1 MKNIILILL
10 VIILFGCSEKKSSE
24 NNLVTNPSEEFA
36 PGEVAFGINDTVS
49 LEGFAAY
56 IYSLSEI
63 TINSVV
69 FFEYSLNLPQDSIQI
84 LKSLLESKH
93 YIDSGSVSISYI
105 EEGQKTIIKFW
116 IGKFSSEDQSDWQ
129 SVVEQFNLSHYPNYF
144 QLGIL
149 KVKIGKEKEWI
160 NYLSDKE
167 LFRFVELNYVTHT
180 F

>member
-10 VIILFGCSEKKSSE
+10 ALILFGCSEKKNSE

-36 PGEVAFGINDTVS
+36 PGEVAFGIKDSVS
-49 LEGFAAY
+49 LERFAAY
-56 IYSLSEI
+56 IYSLNDI

-84 LKSLLESKH
+84 LKSLLESKQ
-93 YIDSGSVSISYI
+93 YIDSGSVSVSYI
-105 EEGQKTIIKFW
+105 EEAQKTILKFS
-116 IGKFSSEDQSDWQ
+116 IGKFNSEDQSDWQ
-129 SVVEQFNLSHYPNYF
+129 SLVKQFNLSHYPNYF

-149 KVKIGKEKEWI
+149 KVRVGKEKEWI

-167 LFRFVELNYVTHT
+167 LFRFVELNYVTYAH
-180 F
+180 

>member
-1 MKNIILILL
+1 MKNIILFLL
-10 VIILFGCSEKKSSE
+10 VITLFGCSEKKSSE

-36 PGEVAFGINDTVS
+36 PGEIAFGIKDTVS
-49 LEGFAAY
+49 LESFAAY
-56 IYSLSEI
+56 IYSLNDI
-63 TINSVV
+63 AINAIV

-84 LKSLLESKH
+84 LRSELESKH
-93 YIDSGSVSISYI
+93 YIDSSSVRISYLG
-105 EEGQKTIIKFW
+105 EEQKTILEFS
-116 IGKFSSEDQSDWQ
+116 IGKFSSEDQADWQ
-129 SVVEQFNLSHYPNYF
+129 SLVEQFNLSHYPNYF

-149 KVKIGKEKEWI
+149 KVKVGKEKEWV